1 MGQNDTG
8 ESDLMQV
15 SARKIANEYS
25 CFFFKVT
32 FDDWDGAGNDYGLGG
47 GNNAKQLTL
56 RGKDNVA
63 EKVRV
68 WQGPGLFSKDF
79 KVVEVWR
86 IDSKIF

>member
-1 MGQNDTG
+1 M
-8 ESDLMQV
+8 
-15 SARKIANEYS
+15 
-25 CFFFKVT
+25 FFFKVT

-79 KVVEVWR
+79 KVVETWR
-86 IDSKIF
+86 IGCKIF

>member
-1 MGQNDTG
+1 M
-8 ESDLMQV
+8 LMLM
-15 SARKIANEYS
+15 
-25 CFFFKVT
+25 FFFKVT

-79 KVVEVWR
+79 KVVEIWR
-86 IDSKIF
+86 IGSKIF

>member
-1 MGQNDTG
+1 MTL
-8 ESDLMQV
+8 EKV
-15 SARKIANEYS
+15 TS
-25 CFFFKVT
+25 CKLVPEKLQMNIHVFFKVT

>member
-1 MGQNDTG
+1 M
-8 ESDLMQV
+8 
-15 SARKIANEYS
+15 
-25 CFFFKVT
+25 FFFKVT

-86 IDSKIF
+86 IDSKIFMSSRFSFLPSLRSRGGF